1 MKNDISPQ
9 YILFQTIKALINKLH
24 DVVRDLNESH
34 EQLEKKMEHRTK
46 RISNYISENE
56 IKRKEIIGDI
66 EEICEKLNIKKTQY
80 FEYLKRIKKVITEQ
94 N

>member
-56 IKRKEIIGDI
+56 INLINKQ
-66 EEICEKLNIKKTQY
+66 KLQMQEWFCQTCIH
-80 FEYLKRIKKVITEQ
+80 L
-94 N
+94 